1 MYPNRVYAKI
11 DLSAIRANVD
21 AMKAAAGDTAIY
33 AVIKANGYGHG
44 AVTVAKALT
53 GHTEGFCV
61 ATAEEALEL
70 RAAGIEEPVLIL
82 GYVFPECNEQL
93 ILHDIMLT
101 VFDYES
107 AVHLSSAATKLGK
120 KAKIHIKLDT
130 GMSRLGFM
138 PNSESI
144 AEVCRI
150 AALSGIVIEG
160 MFSHFACADERD
172 KNSAMAQLATFNKFA
187 DALQAKGVNI
197 PTLHLSNSAA
207 IIDLPEARFNMVRC
221 GISTYGLYPSDEV
234 DRSAVP
240 LTPAMS
246 IYSHIASLKTVA
258 AGTPVSYGST
268 FVTQRETRIAT
279 VPVGYAD
286 GYPRSLSNK
295 GYMLV
300 RGKKAP
306 VLGRVCMDQLMI
318 DVTDIE
324 DVSRGDKVVVMGE
337 GVDADTLSRLS
348 GRLHYELICDI
359 NPRVPRV
366 YVGKNE

>member
-1 MYPNRVYAKI
+1 MYPNRVYAKV
-11 DLSAIRANVD
+11 DLGAICANID
-21 AMKAAAGDTAIY
+21 AMKAAAGDTALY

-44 AVTVAKALT
+44 AVAVATALS
-53 GHTEGFCV
+53 GRVAGFCV

-70 RAAGIEEPVLIL
+70 RSAGIAQPILIL

-107 AVHLSSAATKLGK
+107 AEHLSAAATKLGK
-120 KAKIHIKLDT
+120 QVKIHIKLDT

-138 PNSESI
+138 PDRESVDDI
-144 AEVCRI
+144 CRI
-150 AALSGIVIEG
+150 ARLSGIVVEG
-160 MFSHFACADERD
+160 IFSHFACADEKD
-172 KNSAMAQLATFNKFA
+172 KTSAMAQLKTFNEFA
-187 DALQAKGVNI
+187 DTLQAKGVSI
-197 PTLHLSNSAA
+197 PVLHLSNSAG

-234 DRSAVP
+234 DRGAVH

-246 IYSHIASLKTVA
+246 IYSHIALLKTVE

-268 FVTQRETRIAT
+268 FVTERQTRIAT

-300 RGKKAP
+300 HGKKAP

-324 DVSRGDKVVVMGE
+324 DVSRGDEVVVMGQ

-348 GRLHYELICDI
+348 GRLHYELVCDI
-359 NPRVPRV
+359 NMRVPRV
-366 YVGKNE
+366 YVGKKE